1 MRLLDCC
8 RMYMYTTLVRQIR
21 RYSRLKVQFHV
32 TERYLQR
39 CCFATVVSKAQF
51 QRLETMLLISRP
63 FDVIGDVA
71 HVVTGFTFYR
81 SVHGFPSSDTSIF
94 LFCIG
99 LAGRP
104 YSSVSNTMYTVL
116 YSDYC
121 KKNLTVGRLCHVRH
135 LLHCHRHLQRRL
147 QLSHFHHRHLQHQCC
162 FWSVKSLFLVLY
174 LYTVLEI

>member
-51 QRLETMLLISRP
+51 QRLEAMLLISRP

-71 HVVTGFTFYR
+71 HVVTGFTFYW
-81 SVHGFPSSDTSIF
+81 SVHGFPSSDTSNFNGISAV
-94 LFCIG
+94 G
-99 LAGRP
+99 GQYA
-104 YSSVSNTMYTVL
+104 SSCQISSKSVKRLQRDGDLTVL
-116 YSDYC
+116 
-121 KKNLTVGRLCHVRH
+121 KMAAVRH
-135 LLHCHRHLQRRL
+135 LG
-147 QLSHFHHRHLQHQCC
+147 F
-162 FWSVKSLFLVLY
+162 VKF
-174 LYTVLEI
+174 EIFNGRNG